1 MGRPPIALLSRERI
15 ADAALELLGE
25 QHGHF
30 TLTQL
35 ARKLG
40 VKGPSLYNYVR
51 GIDDVFELMRTRVH
65 EGLGPKLDPAW
76 SWQDA
81 VRHVAR
87 GDRDSI
93 GQHPWMVPGTML
105 NELEEGAPL
114 DSVRAFAAILEQA
127 GFPPEDVLN
136 IITNVDLLAVAG
148 ALDMNGTEHIYGRD
162 AALGDDA
169 LARALRAS
177 RSGRARADA
186 AFEFAVE
193 RLVESL
199 ERRLA
204 EVGTPRIGA

>member
-1 MGRPPIALLSRERI
+1 MGRPPVALLSRERI

-25 QHGHF
+25 QRGHL

-35 ARKLG
+35 ARRLG

-51 GIDDVFELMRTRVH
+51 GIDDVFELMRARVH
-65 EGLGPKLDPAW
+65 DGLGPKLDPAW

-93 GQHPWMVPGTML
+93 GQHPWMVPGAML
-105 NELEEGAPL
+105 NEVEAEAPL
-114 DSVRAFAAILEQA
+114 ESVRAFADILERA
-127 GFPPEDVLN
+127 GFPPTDVLN
-136 IITNVDLLAVAG
+136 VITSVDLLAVAG
-148 ALDMNGTEHIYGRD
+148 ALDVNAPEHIYGRD
-162 AALGDDA
+162 ASLGDDA

-177 RSGRARADA
+177 RTGRFRADE

-193 RLVESL
+193 RLVEAL

-204 EVGTPRIGA
+204 EVSSA